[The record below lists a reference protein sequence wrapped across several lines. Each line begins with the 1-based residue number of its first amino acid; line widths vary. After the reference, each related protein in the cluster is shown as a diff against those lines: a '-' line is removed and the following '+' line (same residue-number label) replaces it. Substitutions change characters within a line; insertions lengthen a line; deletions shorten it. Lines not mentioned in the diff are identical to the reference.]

1 MYIYETKFK
10 LSHPVNDLEAA
21 RKYLTEDPMIQ
32 YLDNDDLKR
41 AGDPKSIRGLSF
53 EDGHI
58 TDIVWDLQDESS
70 GVIRVV
76 ATCPLHTV
84 ELTALSSWIKGQC
97 SDGLGEGFEQQK
109 FATHFDQEGYN
120 RDWEEFCNT
129 GDDDAEEIDEDCYYA
144 ESSFDW
150 RTNDYKLELVSSN

>member
-10 LSHPVNDLEAA
+10 LTHPVNDLEAA

-32 YLDNDDLKR
+32 YLDDYDLQR

-58 TDIVWDLQDESS
+58 TAIDWDLQTAAS
-70 GVIRVV
+70 GVIRVT
-76 ATCPLHTV
+76 ANRELLPV
-84 ELTALSSWIKGQC
+84 ELVALSSWIKGQC
-97 SDGLGEGFEQQK
+97 SDGLGEGFEQK
-109 FATHFDQEGYN
+109 DFATHFDQEGYN